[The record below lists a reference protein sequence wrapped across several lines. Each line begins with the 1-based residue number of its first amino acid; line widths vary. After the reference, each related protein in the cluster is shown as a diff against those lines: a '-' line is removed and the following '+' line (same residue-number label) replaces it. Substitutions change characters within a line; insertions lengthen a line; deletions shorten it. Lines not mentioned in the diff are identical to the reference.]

1 MYKVVEENKQI
12 SRRFGEALGTRREA
26 RGFINQLDAAN
37 ASVSLAHEAKGVF
50 ESFSQQWLSRLE
62 SDMTGERID
71 AANRRKLR
79 TLSYLLGWSGSEFE
93 QCVGVPVGTVPR
105 LEDNVKG
112 EADPERL
119 SSEARVRI
127 PFFEGLSGGI
137 LGFGKTEPSAYLHV
151 SLDEL
156 PRGSKNSKLFFVDIQ
171 ETDLYDETLAF
182 PIPVGARLLVEAV
195 RKPKD
200 GKLVIA
206 YLPVQNLGVITKFSK
221 KPRTVLFRSYET
233 GGDVFWS
240 SDCPELRLAG
250 VVRNV
255 CYDL

>member
-1 MYKVVEENKQI
+1 MAKTVRSNEDI
-12 SRRFGEALGTRREA
+12 SQRFGEVLAAQREA
-26 RGFINQLDAAN
+26 RGFANQSDVAS
-37 ASVSLAHEAKGVF
+37 ASVSLAHEGNGVF

-62 SDMTGERID
+62 SDTTGERID

-93 QCVGVPVGTVPR
+93 QRVGVPVGTVPR
-105 LEDNVKG
+105 LENNVKG
-112 EADPERL
+112 EADPEPIN
-119 SSEARVRI
+119 SKARVRI
-127 PFFEGLSGGI
+127 PLFEGLSSGI
-137 LGFGKTEPSAYLHV
+137 LGFEKTEPSAYLHV

-156 PRGSKNSKLFFVDIQ
+156 PGGSKNSKLFFVDIQ
-171 ETDLYDETLAF
+171 ETDLFDETLAF
-182 PIPVGARLLVEAV
+182 PIPVGARLLAEAV
-195 RKPKD
+195 RKPED

-206 YLPVQNLGVITKFSK
+206 YLPVQNLGVVTKFNK
-221 KPRTVLFRSYET
+221 KPKNVLFRSYEA

-240 SDCPELRLAG
+240 SDCPELGVAG